1 MANSSKSRKA
11 VPPPVADELAPLS
24 VDKKRQVRLGAGIFF
39 MLMGVFSC
47 FSIISYFFT
56 WKADQDKVF
65 NVSLGHFLF
74 HDQSAV
80 ANWGGRLGAAL
91 AHVLVYRGAGIASLA
106 IGMII
111 ASIGLHMIYGKR
123 V

>member
-1 MANSSKSRKA
+1 MANTRKNKKTDPA
-11 VPPPVADELAPLS
+11 PVNNIAPTD
-24 VDKKRQVRLGAGIFF
+24 VDRKRQVVLGFGIFF